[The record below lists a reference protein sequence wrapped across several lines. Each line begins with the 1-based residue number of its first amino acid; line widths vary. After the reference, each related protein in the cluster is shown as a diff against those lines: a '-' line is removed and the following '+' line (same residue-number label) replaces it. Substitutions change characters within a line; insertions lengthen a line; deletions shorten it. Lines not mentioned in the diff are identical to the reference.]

1 MASHPL
7 FHRRTPRSQAPRA
20 GLRIALGAL
29 LLVPSAFA
37 QLPGQPSP
45 GAGKVIFQ
53 QHCALCHGLNG
64 GGGRG
69 PDLRRATLDR
79 APDDAALKS
88 LIQLGIPPD
97 MPDGW
102 YLSPDDIANL
112 AAFVRSLGAV
122 PKETLPGNPA
132 RGELLY
138 RRGGCS
144 GCHILAGQGSGFGP
158 ELTGIGVKRGAARLR
173 QTLLHPAETLPD
185 GFLFVEAVPSDGRAV
200 RGIRLNED
208 SFTIQL
214 KDAQNK
220 IYSFR
225 KSDLR
230 ALNKLPHQTPMPS
243 FAAVFSP
250 AELDDLVAFLA
261 SRTGRP

>member
-1 MASHPL
+1 MASQPL
-7 FHRRTPRSQAPRA
+7 PACLRA
-20 GLRIALGAL
+20 ALAAAL
-29 LLVPSAFA
+29 LISPAFA
-37 QLPGQPSP
+37 QPPPGS
-45 GAGKVIFQ
+45 GDTRAAAGKEIFQ

-69 PDLRRATLDR
+69 PDLRRATR
-79 APDDAALKS
+79 ERGATDDALRS

-102 YLSPDDIANL
+102 YLSPDDVANL
-112 AAFVRSLGAV
+112 AAFVRSLGRV
-122 PKETLPGNPA
+122 PKENLPGDPA
-132 RGELLY
+132 RGEQLY

-144 GCHILAGQGSGFGP
+144 GCHILDGQGSGFGP
-158 ELTGIGVKRGAARLR
+158 ELTGIGIKRGSARLR
-173 QTLLHPAETLPD
+173 ETLLHPAAALPN
-185 GFLFVEAVPSDGRAV
+185 GFLMVEAVTSSGQTL

-208 SFTIQL
+208 SFTIQI

-220 IYSFR
+220 IHSLR

-230 ALNKLPHQTPMPS
+230 ALNKLRNQTPMPS

-261 SRTGRP
+261 SRQGRP

>member
-1 MASHPL
+1 MASQPL
-7 FHRRTPRSQAPRA
+7 PACLRA
-20 GLRIALGAL
+20 ALAAAL
-29 LLVPSAFA
+29 LISPAFA
-37 QLPGQPSP
+37 QPPPGS
-45 GAGKVIFQ
+45 GDTRAAAAGKEIFQ

-79 APDDAALKS
+79 APTDDALRS
-88 LIQLGIPPD
+88 LIQFGIPPD

-102 YLSPDDIANL
+102 YLSPDDVTNL
-112 AAFVRSLGAV
+112 AAFVRSLGRV
-122 PKETLPGNPA
+122 PKENLPGDPA

-138 RRGGCS
+138 RRAGCS
-144 GCHILAGQGSGFGP
+144 GCHILDGQGSGFGP
-158 ELTGIGVKRGAARLR
+158 ELTGIGIKRGSARLR
-173 QTLLHPAETLPD
+173 ETLLHPAAALPN
-185 GFLFVEAVPSDGRAV
+185 GFLMVEAVTSSGQTL

-208 SFTIQL
+208 SFTIQI

-220 IYSFR
+220 IHSLR

-230 ALNKLPHQTPMPS
+230 ALNKLRNQTPMPS

-261 SRTGRP
+261 SRQGRP